1 MIDESFISGAVG
13 EDVNTRTA
21 AHDGMDANLE
31 FFDVLDENG
40 EKTGRTKLRQEV
52 HRDGDWHR
60 SVDVFVVRGDEL
72 LLQKRCA
79 TKDSYLGMWDLS
91 CGGHISAGE
100 SSLETA
106 VRELGEELG
115 LEVQSSDLKF
125 VESFKSS
132 ARPAPDFVNNSF
144 NDMYILQTQAGL
156 NELKFQEEEISALK
170 YVPIA
175 DFREMVE
182 CEAKDLVPHRQMYAK
197 FFEIMDEV

>member
-13 EDVNTRTA
+13 EDMNAQTA
-21 AHDGMDANLE
+21 AHDGMDANPE
-31 FFDVLDENG
+31 YFDVLDENG

-79 TKDSYLGMWDLS
+79 TKDSYPDMWDLS

-106 VRELGEELG
+106 VRVRSSEFG
-115 LEVQSSDLKF
+115 LEVCG
-125 VESFKSS
+125 E
-132 ARPAPDFVNNSF
+132 
-144 NDMYILQTQAGL
+144 
-156 NELKFQEEEISALK
+156 FQE
-170 YVPIA
+170 
-175 DFREMVE
+175 
-182 CEAKDLVPHRQMYAK
+182 
-197 FFEIMDEV
+197 

>member
-1 MIDESFISGAVG
+1 M
-13 EDVNTRTA
+13 
-21 AHDGMDANLE
+21 
-31 FFDVLDENG
+31 
-40 EKTGRTKLRQEV
+40 RQEV

-79 TKDSYLGMWDLS
+79 TKDSYPDMWDLS
-91 CGGHISAGE
+91 CGGHIFAGE

-132 ARPAPDFVNNSF
+132 ARPAPDFINNSF
-144 NDMYILQTQAGL
+144 NDMYILQTQARL
-156 NELKFQEEEISALK
+156 DELKFQEEEISALK
-170 YVPIA
+170 YVPIV

-182 CEAKDLVPHRQMYAK
+182 REAKDLVPHRQMYAK